1 MEIKVSVIIP
11 AYNAEKYVIAAVES
25 ALAQTLSELEVIVV
39 DDCST
44 DATFAVL
51 CDRFGGDERV
61 TIVSQPENGGVS
73 MARNRGIRE
82 AKGEYIAFL
91 DSDDAIR
98 SDMLEKMYAA
108 AKEHDA
114 DVLHTTGCL
123 LPTVKPVPVDI
134 ANLAPEQYKP
144 LIPELCEPGDEM
156 YFAPKDTAQRLS
168 EWYTHKYHW
177 SVWNKLFR
185 RSFVEE
191 NEIRFDK
198 LSMAEDM
205 IFCFKALFLSGT
217 YAVLPGQWYVYRIGA
232 DSLSRKGSSVDTVK
246 SLTLNQIKAA
256 EAIERFTDATPY
268 FKENPN
274 DRIKVHRAVC
284 DSIDR
289 FYLTPAIRQLTQTA
303 VQESGAIS
311 SLFNSEFGEKSAF
324 VEYLYWR
331 LHELMKEGLNV
342 ADLGSNAD
350 QFSKQTEDYKKK
362 HREAE
367 RNNES

>member
-11 AYNAEKYVIAAVES
+11 VYNAEKYVTAAVES

-44 DATFAVL
+44 DASFQVL
-51 CDRFGGDERV
+51 SDRFGNDGRV
-61 TIVSQPENGGVS
+61 ILLSQPENGGVS

-91 DSDDAIR
+91 DSDDAMR
-98 SDMLEKMYAA
+98 PDMLEKMYAA
-108 AKEHDA
+108 AKEHHA

-123 LPTVKPVPVDI
+123 LPAVQPVPVDI
-134 ANLAPEQYKP
+134 ANLALEQYKP
-144 LIPELCEPGDEM
+144 LIPELCEPGDKV
-156 YFAPKDTAQRLS
+156 YFAPEDTAQRLAQ
-168 EWYTHKYHW
+168 WYTHKYHW
-177 SVWNKLFR
+177 SVWNKLFCR
-185 RSFVEE
+185 EFIQEH
-191 NEIRFDK
+191 EIRFDK

-205 IFCFKALFLSGT
+205 IFCFKAFFLAGV
-217 YAVLPGQWYVYRIGA
+217 YAVLPGQWYVYRVGN
-232 DSLSRKGSSVDTVK
+232 DSLSRKKNTVDTIK

-256 EAIERFTDATPY
+256 EAISRFTASAPY
-268 FKENPN
+268 FAENPI

-289 FYLTPAIRQLTQTA
+289 FYLVPALGQVTQTA
-303 VQESGAIS
+303 VQESGAVS
-311 SLFNSEFGEKSAF
+311 SLFDSEYSEKSAF

-331 LHELMKEGLNV
+331 LHELMTEGLNV

-350 QFSKQTEDYKKK
+350 QFSNQTEEYKKK
-362 HREAE
+362 AQGGE
-367 RNNES
+367 N